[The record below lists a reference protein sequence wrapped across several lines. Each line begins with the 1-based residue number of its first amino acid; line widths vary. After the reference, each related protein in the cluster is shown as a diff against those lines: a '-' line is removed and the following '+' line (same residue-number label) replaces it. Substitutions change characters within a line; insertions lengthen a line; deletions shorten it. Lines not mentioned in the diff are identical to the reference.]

1 MRGAGAGQRGSLVPV
16 PICPGSGRV
25 FVHTMTAR
33 SPRSPGSPA
42 AASAPRCI
50 ALHFFAKF
58 ASARVWASASSQP
71 AWLAQPTHNICVLFH
86 PNLNLKIVLSC
97 CTRVNCAPNMSVLSV
112 LSVVS
117 LGCQDRER
125 RERRGVRPHWL
136 RWSAVS

>member
-33 SPRSPGSPA
+33 SPRSPA

-58 ASARVWASASSQP
+58 ASARVWASASSSQP
-71 AWLAQPTHNICVLFH
+71 GWLAQPTHNICVLFH
-86 PNLNLKIVLSC
+86 PNLNLKIVLS
-97 CTRVNCAPNMSVLSV
+97 
-112 LSVVS
+112 
-117 LGCQDRER
+117 
-125 RERRGVRPHWL
+125 
-136 RWSAVS
+136 

>member
-33 SPRSPGSPA
+33 SPRSPA

-58 ASARVWASASSQP
+58 ASARVWASSQP
-71 AWLAQPTHNICVLFH
+71 GWASRHIIFAFFFTLIS
-86 PNLNLKIVLSC
+86 I
-97 CTRVNCAPNMSVLSV
+97 
-112 LSVVS
+112 
-117 LGCQDRER
+117 
-125 RERRGVRPHWL
+125 
-136 RWSAVS
+136 